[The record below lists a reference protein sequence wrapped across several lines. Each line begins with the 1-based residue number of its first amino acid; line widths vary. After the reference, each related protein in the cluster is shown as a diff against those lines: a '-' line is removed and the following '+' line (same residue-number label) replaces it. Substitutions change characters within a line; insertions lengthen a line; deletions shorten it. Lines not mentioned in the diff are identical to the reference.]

1 MRNKAIT
8 IYSFAVAIVLGIF
21 LLTNTAEA
29 KPLTQKQQIRIL
41 QKENAALRTQR
52 DKARSK
58 NLANI
63 ETVRRQGKIIKF
75 YKKLTTDLNNG
86 VPIDVPVEILSFE
99 EQIKGLSRMDLYTMY
114 LVPLSVVWGC
124 EDMDLSDETGPG
136 MQFADPCDW
145 GDEEEPVEETDE

>member
-8 IYSFAVAIVLGIF
+8 LYSFAAAIVLGIF
-21 LLTNTAEA
+21 LLTTTAEA
-29 KPLTQKQQIRIL
+29 KPLTQKQQITIL

-63 ETVRRQGKIIKF
+63 ETVRRQGKLLKF
-75 YKKLTTDLNNG
+75 YRKLTTDLNNG
-86 VPIDVPVEILSFE
+86 VPVPEPLTFE
-99 EQIKGLSRMDLYTMY
+99 QQIKGLSRMDLYTLY

>member
-1 MRNKAIT
+1 MRSKAIT
-8 IYSFAVAIVLGIF
+8 LYSFAVAIVLGIF
-21 LLTNTAEA
+21 LLTTTAEA

-86 VPIDVPVEILSFE
+86 VPIEVPVYAKPFS
-99 EQIKGLSRMDLYTMY
+99 EQIKSLTRQQLFDKY
-114 LVPLSVVWGC
+114 LVPLAEVWGC
-124 EDMDLSDETGPG
+124 ADMDLSDETGPG